1 LVSETDSLLAQQGK
15 TVLPFPPV
23 KIIFIPWDFVLIL
36 VFLAVIIPWRGAA
49 RIKRLMSKAE
59 ISSADRLSLYAST
72 IAFQWLLVFLVAWRV
87 LVRGVGPEELGLAA
101 RDPWQVAWTSIALT
115 GLLCFNQIVGLR
127 RVAKL
132 PEGNRGSVLAITER
146 ILPRARKETLLFAVL
161 ALTAGV
167 SEEFLYRG
175 FVFMAFVRTM
185 VNFAP
190 PITFAAILSSIW
202 FSMAHLY
209 QGRRGLITTFVVGL
223 IFVGMRIW
231 TGSLVP
237 GMVAHFGIDLVAGI
251 FGPRFLR
258 NV

>member
-1 LVSETDSLLAQQGK
+1 MLAQRGK

-23 KIIFIPWDFVLIL
+23 KFIFIPWDFVLVL
-36 VFLAVIIPWRGAA
+36 VFLAFIIPWRGTA
-49 RIKRLMSKAE
+49 RIKRLLSKPE
-59 ISSADRLSLYAST
+59 ISPADRLSLYAST

-101 RDPWQVAWTSIALT
+101 RDPWQVALASIALT

-127 RVAKL
+127 RVSKL
-132 PEGNRGSVLAITER
+132 PERNRGSVLTITER
-146 ILPRARKETLLFAVL
+146 ILPRARKESLLFAVL

-190 PITFAAILSSIW
+190 PIAFAAILSSIW

-237 GMVAHFGIDLVAGI
+237 GMIAHFGIDLVAGI
-251 FGPRFLR
+251 FGPRLLR